1 MLPLDALCL
10 QGLYSAAQIPHDS
23 PAERYIRTMF
33 NFLTGY
39 VMGERSAARAATYTR
54 GAAASSAAL
63 GQTQLGDLNDRID
76 RMLLVMDALWDLLK
90 EQGYTDEQLME
101 RIRTLDSA
109 DGTLDGKR
117 TPTPVACPKCKSM
130 IAPGRETSV
139 FCGAASPAGP
149 DPLSGV

>member
-1 MLPLDALCL
+1 M
-10 QGLYSAAQIPHDS
+10 I
-23 PAERYIRTMF
+23 

-39 VMGERSAARAATYTR
+39 VMGERSAARAATYAR

-63 GQTQLGDLNDRID
+63 GQAQLGDLNDRID

-101 RIRTLDSA
+101 RIHALDSA

-117 TPTPVACPKCKSM
+117 TPTPIACPKCGSM
-130 IAPGRETSV
+130 IAAGRETCV